1 MALPYVAPVV
11 KLIRI
16 NPLPAVADSIVGAAG
31 GWATKTL
38 EVFGAVK
45 VNGVSELVA
54 KSAIEPLFKSKIFE
68 IEIPFVSNSVILL
81 ATVYLNNAVLL
92 SV

>member
-1 MALPYVAPVV
+1 M
-11 KLIRI
+11 KLTLI
-16 NPLPAVADSIVGAAG
+16 NPLPAVAESIVGAAG
-31 GWATKTL
+31 GWATKIL

-45 VNGVSELVA
+45 VNGVSEFVA
-54 KSAIEPLFKSKIFE
+54 KSAIDPLFKSKVFE
-68 IEIPFVSNSVILL
+68 IEIPSVSNSVILL

>member
-1 MALPYVAPVV
+1 VLKYRV
-11 KLIRI
+11 ID
-16 NPLPAVADSIVGAAG
+16 PLPAVAESIIGAAG
-31 GWATKTL
+31 GWAIKIL

-45 VNGVSELVA
+45 VNGVSEFVA
-54 KSAIEPLFKSKIFE
+54 KSAIEPLFRSKVFE
-68 IEIPFVSNSVILL
+68 IEIPSTSNSVIPL